1 MFGRLTVAGRLVLGF
16 GVVLSLMV
24 LVSVVGNLRVGFMDR
39 TLMEVREGAAVKQRH
54 AINFRGSVHDRA
66 IAIRDAV
73 LVRNDTGLQTHLQDI
88 GRLEAFYRESS
99 VAMNRLFEE
108 LGASDE
114 ETRLLADIQDIER
127 RTLALTEQLVTL
139 RQSEGPEEA
148 RVFLLEQVSP
158 AYTEWLKRV
167 NAFIDHQEAII
178 EADIGRV
185 QDAASGFQNLIF
197 IVTGMAIL
205 VGIVVVVLIIRNL
218 KATLGAEPDEVAESI
233 RSLADGRLDQA
244 IETRY
249 PNSVMG
255 ALKETT
261 GRLSD
266 TMARVRQAS
275 TQLARAAT
283 ELMETAGNNR
293 EQIQLQSEQAQQM
306 ATAVNQM
313 AATVNEVAG
322 FAGNAASATRTA
334 DEEVENGNRV
344 VTDTSTAIG
353 NLADTLEGATETVR
367 EVSQDSANIE
377 SIIEV
382 INGIAEQTNLLALN
396 AAIEAARAG
405 EQGRGFAVVADEVRS
420 LATRTQE
427 STREIQEMIG
437 KLQTGAGQAVSV
449 METSRELARETVAQ
463 TVKAQEALGRIRHE
477 VGAINDMN
485 AQIASAA
492 EQQSAVAEEVNR
504 NISRIHD
511 ATVETAAGSE
521 QVAGSS
527 RELDTLA
534 DQLRREVSF
543 FHAGGRG

>member
-1 MFGRLTVAGRLVLGF
+1 MFGRLSVAKRLGLGF

-39 TLMEVREGAAVKQRH
+39 TLMDVREGASVKQRH

-73 LVRNDTGLQTHLQDI
+73 LVRNDADLRTHLQDVD
-88 GRLEAFYRESS
+88 RLKAFYQDSAL
-99 VAMNRLFEE
+99 AMDRLFDE
-108 LGASDE
+108 LGASDQ
-114 ETRLLADIQDIER
+114 ETRLLGEIQAIER
-127 RTLALTEQLVTL
+127 RTLALTGQLVTL
-139 RQSEGPEEA
+139 RQSEGPEAA

-158 AYTEWLKRV
+158 AYTEWLARV
-167 NAFIDHQEAII
+167 NAFIDHQEDII
-178 EADIGRV
+178 AGDIDRV
-185 QDAASGFQNLIF
+185 QDAASGFQALIF
-197 IVTGMAIL
+197 IITGLAIL
-205 VGIVVVVLIIRNL
+205 VGIAVVVLIIRNL
-218 KATLGAEPDEVAESI
+218 KATLGAEPEEVAEAI
-233 RSLADGRLDQA
+233 RALADGQLDQA
-244 IETRY
+244 IDTQY

-261 GRLSD
+261 TRLSD

-275 TQLARAAT
+275 TQLAEAAT
-283 ELMETAGNNR
+283 ELMDTAGNNR
-293 EQIQLQSEQAQQM
+293 EQIRLQSEEAQQM
-306 ATAVNQM
+306 AAAVNQM

-334 DEEVENGNRV
+334 DDEVEKGNRV
-344 VTDTSTAIG
+344 VADTAAAIG

-367 EVSQDSANIE
+367 QVSQDSANIE

-420 LATRTQE
+420 LATRTQD

-463 TVKAQEALGRIRHE
+463 TGEAQEALGRIRHE

-521 QVAGSS
+521 QVASSS

-534 DQLRREVSF
+534 DQLRKEVSF
-543 FHAGGRG
+543 FRAGQA

>member
-1 MFGRLTVAGRLVLGF
+1 MFGRLPVAKRLGLGF

-39 TLMEVREGAAVKQRH
+39 TLMDVREGASVKQRH

-73 LVRNDTGLQTHLQDI
+73 LVRNDADLRTHLQDVD
-88 GRLEAFYRESS
+88 RLKAFYQDSAL
-99 VAMNRLFEE
+99 AMDRLFDE
-108 LGASDE
+108 LGASDQ
-114 ETRLLADIQDIER
+114 ETRLLGEIQAIER
-127 RTLALTEQLVTL
+127 RTLALTGQLVTL
-139 RQSEGPEEA
+139 RQSEGPEAA

-158 AYTEWLKRV
+158 AYTEWLARV
-167 NAFIDHQEAII
+167 NAFIDHQEDII
-178 EADIGRV
+178 AGDIDRV
-185 QDAASGFQNLIF
+185 QDAASGFQALIF
-197 IVTGMAIL
+197 IITGLAIL
-205 VGIVVVVLIIRNL
+205 VGIAVVVLIIRKL
-218 KATLGAEPDEVAESI
+218 KATLGAEPEEVAEAI
-233 RSLADGRLDQA
+233 RALADGQLDQA
-244 IETRY
+244 IDTQY

-261 GRLSD
+261 TRLSD

-275 TQLARAAT
+275 TQLAEAAT
-283 ELMETAGNNR
+283 ELMDTAGNNR
-293 EQIQLQSEQAQQM
+293 EQIRLQSEEAQQM
-306 ATAVNQM
+306 AAAVNQM

-334 DEEVENGNRV
+334 DDEVEKGNRV
-344 VTDTSTAIG
+344 VADTAAAIG

-367 EVSQDSANIE
+367 QVSQDSANIE

-420 LATRTQE
+420 LATRTQD

-463 TVKAQEALGRIRHE
+463 TGEAQEALGRIRHE

-521 QVAGSS
+521 QVASSS

-534 DQLRREVSF
+534 DQLRKEVSF
-543 FHAGGRG
+543 FRAGQA

>member
-1 MFGRLTVAGRLVLGF
+1 MFGRLSVAKRLGLGF

-39 TLMEVREGAAVKQRH
+39 TLMDVREGASVKQRH

-73 LVRNDTGLQTHLQDI
+73 LVRNDADLRTHLQDVD
-88 GRLEAFYRESS
+88 RLKAFYQDSAL
-99 VAMNRLFEE
+99 AMDRLFDE
-108 LGASDE
+108 LGASDQ
-114 ETRLLADIQDIER
+114 ETRLLGEIQAIER
-127 RTLALTEQLVTL
+127 RTLALTGQLVTL
-139 RQSEGPEEA
+139 RQSEGPEAA

-158 AYTEWLKRV
+158 AYTEWLARV
-167 NAFIDHQEAII
+167 NAFIDHQEDII
-178 EADIGRV
+178 AGDIDRV
-185 QDAASGFQNLIF
+185 QDAASGFQALIF
-197 IVTGMAIL
+197 IITGLAIL
-205 VGIVVVVLIIRNL
+205 VGIAVVVLIIRNL
-218 KATLGAEPDEVAESI
+218 KATLGAEPEEVAEAI
-233 RSLADGRLDQA
+233 RALADGQLDQA
-244 IETRY
+244 IDTQY

-261 GRLSD
+261 
-266 TMARVRQAS
+266 
-275 TQLARAAT
+275 TQLAEAAT
-283 ELMETAGNNR
+283 ELMDTAGNNR
-293 EQIQLQSEQAQQM
+293 EQIRLQSEEAQQM
-306 ATAVNQM
+306 AAAVNQM

-334 DEEVENGNRV
+334 DDEVEKGNRV
-344 VTDTSTAIG
+344 VADTAAAIG

-367 EVSQDSANIE
+367 QVSQDSANIE

-420 LATRTQE
+420 LATRTQD

-463 TVKAQEALGRIRHE
+463 TGEAQEALGRIRHE

-504 NISRIHD
+504 NIRRIHD

-521 QVAGSS
+521 QVASSS

-534 DQLRREVSF
+534 DQLRKEVSF
-543 FHAGGRG
+543 FRAGQA

>member
-1 MFGRLTVAGRLVLGF
+1 MFGRLSVAGRLGLGF

-39 TLMEVREGAAVKQRH
+39 TLMDVRKGASVKQRH

-73 LVRNDTGLQTHLQDI
+73 LVRNDADLQTHLQDVD
-88 GRLEAFYRESS
+88 RLKAFYQDSAL
-99 VAMNRLFEE
+99 AMDRLFDE
-108 LGASDE
+108 LGASE
-114 ETRLLADIQDIER
+114 QETRLLGEIQAIER
-127 RTLALTEQLVTL
+127 RTLALTGQLVTL
-139 RQSEGPEEA
+139 RQSEGPEAA

-158 AYTEWLKRV
+158 AYTEWLARV
-167 NAFIDHQEAII
+167 NAFIDHQEDII
-178 EADIGRV
+178 AGDIDRV
-185 QDAASGFQNLIF
+185 QDAASGFQALIF
-197 IVTGMAIL
+197 IITGLAIL
-205 VGIVVVVLIIRNL
+205 VGIAVVVLIIRNL
-218 KATLGAEPDEVAESI
+218 KATLGAEPEEVAEAI
-233 RSLADGRLDQA
+233 RALADGQLDQA
-244 IETRY
+244 IDTQY

-261 GRLSD
+261 TRLSD

-275 TQLARAAT
+275 TQLAEAAT
-283 ELMETAGNNR
+283 ELMDTAGNNR
-293 EQIQLQSEQAQQM
+293 EQIRLQSEEAQQM
-306 ATAVNQM
+306 AAAVNQM

-334 DEEVENGNRV
+334 DEEVEKGNRV
-344 VTDTSTAIG
+344 VAHTAAAIG

-367 EVSQDSANIE
+367 QVSQDSANIE

-420 LATRTQE
+420 LATRTQD

-463 TVKAQEALGRIRHE
+463 TGEAQEALGRIRHE

-521 QVAGSS
+521 QVASSS

-534 DQLRREVSF
+534 DQLRKEVSF
-543 FHAGGRG
+543 FRAGQA

>member
-1 MFGRLTVAGRLVLGF
+1 MFGRLSVAGRLGLGF

-24 LVSVVGNLRVGFMDR
+24 LVSVIGNLRVGFMDR
-39 TLMEVREGAAVKQRH
+39 TLMDVREGASVKQRH

-73 LVRNDTGLQTHLQDI
+73 LVRNDADLQTHLQDVD
-88 GRLEAFYRESS
+88 RLKAFYQDSA
-99 VAMNRLFEE
+99 VAMDRLFDE
-108 LGASDE
+108 LGASE
-114 ETRLLADIQDIER
+114 QETRLLGEIQAIER
-127 RTLALTEQLVTL
+127 RTLALTGQLVTL
-139 RQSEGPEEA
+139 RQSEGPEAA

-158 AYTEWLKRV
+158 AYTEWLARV
-167 NAFIDHQEAII
+167 NAFIDHQEDII
-178 EADIGRV
+178 AGDIDRV
-185 QDAASGFQNLIF
+185 QDAASGFQALIF
-197 IVTGMAIL
+197 IITGLAIL
-205 VGIVVVVLIIRNL
+205 VGIAVVVLIIRNL
-218 KATLGAEPDEVAESI
+218 KATLGAEPEEVAEAI
-233 RSLADGRLDQA
+233 RALADGQLDQA
-244 IETRY
+244 IDTQY

-261 GRLSD
+261 TRLSD

-275 TQLARAAT
+275 TQLAEAAT
-283 ELMETAGNNR
+283 ELMDTAGNNR
-293 EQIQLQSEQAQQM
+293 EQIRLQSEEAQQM
-306 ATAVNQM
+306 AAAVNQM

-334 DEEVENGNRV
+334 DEEVEKGNRV
-344 VTDTSTAIG
+344 VADTAAAIG

-367 EVSQDSANIE
+367 QVSQDSANIE

-420 LATRTQE
+420 LATRTQD

-463 TVKAQEALGRIRHE
+463 TGEAQEALGRIRHE

-521 QVAGSS
+521 QVASSS

-534 DQLRREVSF
+534 DQLRKEVSF
-543 FHAGGRG
+543 FRAGQA

>member
-1 MFGRLTVAGRLVLGF
+1 MFGRLTVAGRLGLGF

-39 TLMEVREGAAVKQRH
+39 TLMEVREGASVKQRH

-73 LVRNDTGLQTHLQDI
+73 LVRNDTDLRTHLQNI
-88 GRLEAFYRESS
+88 EQLKAFYQKSA
-99 VAMNRLFEE
+99 VAMDGLFDE
-108 LGASDE
+108 LGTSGE
-114 ETRLLADIQDIER
+114 ETRLLGDIEAIER

-139 RQSEGPEEA
+139 RQSEGPDAA
-148 RVFLLEQVSP
+148 RAFLLGEVSP
-158 AYTEWLKRV
+158 AYTEWLARV
-167 NAFIDHQEAII
+167 NAFIDHQEDII
-178 EADIGRV
+178 AGDIDRV
-185 QDAASGFQNLIF
+185 QGAASGFQVLIF
-197 IVTGMAIL
+197 IVTGLAIL

-218 KATLGAEPDEVAESI
+218 KATLGAEPEDVAEAI
-233 RSLADGRLDQA
+233 RALADGQLDQA
-244 IETRY
+244 IDTRY

-261 GRLSD
+261 TRLSA

-275 TQLARAAT
+275 TQLAEAAT
-283 ELMETAGNNR
+283 ELMDTAGNNR
-293 EQIQLQSEQAQQM
+293 EQIRLQSEEAQQM
-306 ATAVNQM
+306 AAAVNQM

-344 VTDTSTAIG
+344 VADTATAIG

-367 EVSQDSANIE
+367 QVSQDSANIE

-420 LATRTQE
+420 LATRTQD

-463 TVKAQEALGRIRHE
+463 TGSAQEALGRIRHE

-492 EQQSAVAEEVNR
+492 EQQSSVAEEVNR

-521 QVAGSS
+521 QVASSS

-534 DQLRREVSF
+534 DQLRKEVSF
-543 FHAGGRG
+543 FRAGQA

>member
-1 MFGRLTVAGRLVLGF
+1 MFGRLTVAGRLGLGF
-16 GVVLSLMV
+16 GFVLSLMV
-24 LVSVVGNLRVGFMDR
+24 LISVVGNLRVGFMDR
-39 TLMEVREGAAVKQRH
+39 TLQEVREGASVKQRH

-73 LVRNDTGLQTHLQDI
+73 LVRDDATLREHLQEVEQ
-88 GRLEAFYRESS
+88 LKAFYRESA
-99 VAMNRLFEE
+99 VAMDRLFDE
-108 LGASDE
+108 LGASDR

-127 RTLALTEQLVTL
+127 RTLALTDQLVTL
-139 RQSEGPEEA
+139 RQNEGAEAA

-158 AYTEWLKRV
+158 AYTEWLARV
-167 NAFIDHQEAII
+167 NAFIDHKEDII
-178 EADIGRV
+178 AGDIDRV
-185 QDAASGFQNLIF
+185 QEAASGFQALIF
-197 IVTGMAIL
+197 IVTGVAIL
-205 VGIVVVVLIIRNL
+205 AGIVVVVLIIRNL
-218 KATLGAEPDEVAESI
+218 KSTLGAEPEEVADVI
-233 RSLADGRLDQA
+233 RALADGQLDQA
-244 IETRY
+244 IKTRY

-261 GRLSD
+261 IRLSD
-266 TMARVRQAS
+266 TMGRVRQAS
-275 TQLARAAT
+275 TQLAEAAT
-283 ELMETAGNNR
+283 ELLDTAGNNR
-293 EQIQLQSEQAQQM
+293 EQIRLQSEEAQQM
-306 ATAVNQM
+306 AAAVNQM

-344 VTDTSTAIG
+344 VSDTAVAIG

-367 EVSQDSANIE
+367 QVSQDSANIE

-420 LATRTQE
+420 LATRTQD

-463 TVKAQEALGRIRHE
+463 TGEAQEALGRIRHE

-485 AQIASAA
+485 AQIASGA

-521 QVAGSS
+521 QVASSS

-534 DQLRREVSF
+534 DQLRQEVSF
-543 FHAGGRG
+543 FRAGQA

>member
-1 MFGRLTVAGRLVLGF
+1 MFGRLSVAKRLGLGF

-39 TLMEVREGAAVKQRH
+39 TLMDVREGASVKQRH

-73 LVRNDTGLQTHLQDI
+73 LVRNDANLRTHLQDVD
-88 GRLEAFYRESS
+88 RLKAFYQDSAL
-99 VAMNRLFEE
+99 AMDRLFDE
-108 LGASDE
+108 LGASDQ
-114 ETRLLADIQDIER
+114 ETRLLGEIQAIER
-127 RTLALTEQLVTL
+127 RTLALTGQLVTL
-139 RQSEGPEEA
+139 RQSEGPEAA

-158 AYTEWLKRV
+158 AYTEWLARV
-167 NAFIDHQEAII
+167 NAFIDHQEDII
-178 EADIGRV
+178 AGDIDRV
-185 QDAASGFQNLIF
+185 QDAASGFQALIF
-197 IVTGMAIL
+197 IITGLAIL
-205 VGIVVVVLIIRNL
+205 VGIAVVVLIIRNL
-218 KATLGAEPDEVAESI
+218 KATLGAEPEEVAEAI
-233 RSLADGRLDQA
+233 RALADGQLDQA
-244 IETRY
+244 IDTQY

-261 GRLSD
+261 TRLSD

-275 TQLARAAT
+275 TQLAEAAT
-283 ELMETAGNNR
+283 ELMDTAGNNR
-293 EQIQLQSEQAQQM
+293 EQIRLQSEEAQQM
-306 ATAVNQM
+306 AAAVNQM

-334 DEEVENGNRV
+334 DDEVEKGNRV
-344 VTDTSTAIG
+344 VADTAAAIG

-367 EVSQDSANIE
+367 QVSQDSANIE

-420 LATRTQE
+420 LATRTQD

-463 TVKAQEALGRIRHE
+463 TGEAQEALGRIRHE

-521 QVAGSS
+521 QVASSS

-534 DQLRREVSF
+534 DQLRKEVSF
-543 FHAGGRG
+543 FRAGQA

>member
-1 MFGRLTVAGRLVLGF
+1 MFGRLSVAKRLGLGF

-39 TLMEVREGAAVKQRH
+39 TLMDVREGASVKQRH

-73 LVRNDTGLQTHLQDI
+73 LVRNDADLRTHLQDVD
-88 GRLEAFYRESS
+88 RLKAFYQDSAL
-99 VAMNRLFEE
+99 AMDRLFDE
-108 LGASDE
+108 LGASDQ
-114 ETRLLADIQDIER
+114 ETRLLGEIQAIER
-127 RTLALTEQLVTL
+127 RTLALTGQLVTL
-139 RQSEGPEEA
+139 RQSEGPEAA

-158 AYTEWLKRV
+158 AYTEWLARV
-167 NAFIDHQEAII
+167 NAFIDHQEDII
-178 EADIGRV
+178 AGDIDRV
-185 QDAASGFQNLIF
+185 QDAASGFQALIF
-197 IVTGMAIL
+197 IITGLAIL
-205 VGIVVVVLIIRNL
+205 VGIAVVVLIIRNL
-218 KATLGAEPDEVAESI
+218 KATLGAEPEEVAEAI
-233 RSLADGRLDQA
+233 RALADGQLDQA
-244 IETRY
+244 IDTQY

-261 GRLSD
+261 TRLSD

-275 TQLARAAT
+275 TQLAEAAT
-283 ELMETAGNNR
+283 ELMDTAGNNR
-293 EQIQLQSEQAQQM
+293 EQIRLQSEEAQQM
-306 ATAVNQM
+306 AAAVNQM

-334 DEEVENGNRV
+334 DEEVEKGNRV
-344 VTDTSTAIG
+344 VADTAAAIG
-353 NLADTLEGATETVR
+353 NLADTLEGASETVR
-367 EVSQDSANIE
+367 QVSQDSANIE

-420 LATRTQE
+420 LATRTQD

-463 TVKAQEALGRIRHE
+463 TGEAQEALGRIRRE

-521 QVAGSS
+521 QVASSS
-527 RELDTLA
+527 RELDALA
-534 DQLRREVSF
+534 DQLRKEVSF
-543 FHAGGRG
+543 FRAGQA

>member
-1 MFGRLTVAGRLVLGF
+1 MFGRLTVAGRLGLGF
-16 GVVLSLMV
+16 GFVLSLMV
-24 LVSVVGNLRVGFMDR
+24 LISVVGNLRVGFMDR
-39 TLMEVREGAAVKQRH
+39 TLQEVREGASVKQRH

-73 LVRNDTGLQTHLQDI
+73 LVRDDATLREHLQEVEQ
-88 GRLEAFYRESS
+88 LKAFYRESA
-99 VAMNRLFEE
+99 VAMDRLFDE
-108 LGASDE
+108 LGASDR

-127 RTLALTEQLVTL
+127 RTLALTDQLVTL
-139 RQSEGPEEA
+139 RQNEGAEAA

-158 AYTEWLKRV
+158 AYTEWLARV
-167 NAFIDHQEAII
+167 NAFIDHKEDII
-178 EADIGRV
+178 AGDIDRV
-185 QDAASGFQNLIF
+185 QEAASGFQALIF
-197 IVTGMAIL
+197 IVTGVAIL
-205 VGIVVVVLIIRNL
+205 AGIVVVVLIIRNL
-218 KATLGAEPDEVAESI
+218 KSTLGAEPEEVADVI
-233 RSLADGRLDQA
+233 RALADGQLDQA
-244 IETRY
+244 IKTRY

-261 GRLSD
+261 IRLSD
-266 TMARVRQAS
+266 TMGRVRQAS
-275 TQLARAAT
+275 TQLAEAAT
-283 ELMETAGNNR
+283 ELLDTAGNNR
-293 EQIQLQSEQAQQM
+293 EQIRLQSEEAQQM
-306 ATAVNQM
+306 AAAVNQM

-344 VTDTSTAIG
+344 VSDTAVAIG

-367 EVSQDSANIE
+367 QVSQDSANIE

-420 LATRTQE
+420 LATRTQD

-463 TVKAQEALGRIRHE
+463 TGEAQEALGRIRHE

-521 QVAGSS
+521 QVASSS

-534 DQLRREVSF
+534 DQLRQEVSF
-543 FHAGGRG
+543 FRAGQA